1 MIDLGPLSKINLNG
15 IRILQD
21 SNMPN
26 YLSKQLF
33 VPRSRRKRIISKC
46 RKKYTILIMNPY
58 IIFKPSS
65 DTIICSELMYNTI
78 SESKILGGDMKRFSL
93 LFSDGK
99 DFIFIPN
106 KEVCK
111 KLFGNKKDAV
121 IYIKKSKN
129 RYITEGRSISL
140 YDLEQCG
147 FKKIKANE
155 EPQEVLTLLNEF
167 I

>member
-1 MIDLGPLSKINLNG
+1 
-15 IRILQD
+15 
-21 SNMPN
+21 
-26 YLSKQLF
+26 
-33 VPRSRRKRIISKC
+33 
-46 RKKYTILIMNPY
+46 
-58 IIFKPSS
+58 
-65 DTIICSELMYNTI
+65 
-78 SESKILGGDMKRFSL
+78 MKRFSL

-106 KEVCK
+106 KEICK

-129 RYITEGRSISL
+129 RYVTESRSISL

-147 FKKIKANE
+147 FKKVKANE
-155 EPQEVLTLLNEF
+155 EPQEVLALLDEF

>member
-1 MIDLGPLSKINLNG
+1 
-15 IRILQD
+15 
-21 SNMPN
+21 
-26 YLSKQLF
+26 
-33 VPRSRRKRIISKC
+33 
-46 RKKYTILIMNPY
+46 
-58 IIFKPSS
+58 
-65 DTIICSELMYNTI
+65 
-78 SESKILGGDMKRFSL
+78 MKRFSL

-106 KEVCK
+106 KEICK

-129 RYITEGRSISL
+129 RYVTEGRSISL

-147 FKKIKANE
+147 FKKLKANE
-155 EPQEVLTLLNEF
+155 EPQEVLALLDEF

>member
-1 MIDLGPLSKINLNG
+1 
-15 IRILQD
+15 
-21 SNMPN
+21 
-26 YLSKQLF
+26 
-33 VPRSRRKRIISKC
+33 
-46 RKKYTILIMNPY
+46 
-58 IIFKPSS
+58 
-65 DTIICSELMYNTI
+65 
-78 SESKILGGDMKRFSL
+78 MKRFSL

-106 KEVCK
+106 KEICK

-129 RYITEGRSISL
+129 RYVTEGRSINL

-147 FKKIKANE
+147 FKKVKANE
-155 EPQEVLTLLNEF
+155 EPQEVLTLLDEF

>member
-1 MIDLGPLSKINLNG
+1 
-15 IRILQD
+15 
-21 SNMPN
+21 
-26 YLSKQLF
+26 
-33 VPRSRRKRIISKC
+33 
-46 RKKYTILIMNPY
+46 
-58 IIFKPSS
+58 
-65 DTIICSELMYNTI
+65 
-78 SESKILGGDMKRFSL
+78 MKRFSL

-99 DFIFIPN
+99 DFVFIPN
-106 KEVCK
+106 KEICK

-155 EPQEVLTLLNEF
+155 EPQEILTLLDEF

>member
-1 MIDLGPLSKINLNG
+1 
-15 IRILQD
+15 
-21 SNMPN
+21 
-26 YLSKQLF
+26 
-33 VPRSRRKRIISKC
+33 
-46 RKKYTILIMNPY
+46 
-58 IIFKPSS
+58 
-65 DTIICSELMYNTI
+65 
-78 SESKILGGDMKRFSL
+78 MKRFSL

-106 KEVCK
+106 KEICK

-129 RYITEGRSISL
+129 KYVTEGRSISL
-140 YDLEQCG
+140 YDLEQAG

-155 EPQEVLTLLNEF
+155 EPPEVLVLLNEF